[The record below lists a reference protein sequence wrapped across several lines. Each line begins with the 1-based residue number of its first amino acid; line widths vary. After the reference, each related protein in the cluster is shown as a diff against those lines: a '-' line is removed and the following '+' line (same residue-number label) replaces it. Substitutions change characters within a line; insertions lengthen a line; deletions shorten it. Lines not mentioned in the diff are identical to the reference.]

1 VRVPPGRS
9 LRRPLAAV
17 ALAALTACAIGP
29 LQPDLA
35 ARAPALGGFGTIDV
49 PVTTQSDAARR
60 LFQHGVLQAYAF
72 NEKEAVRQFKAALAA
87 DPACAICAW
96 GVAWQLGPNINAPDR
111 DESGGDLKE
120 ARQYVVHAQR
130 HAAAAT
136 ARERSLIEAMA
147 VRYGVAERASIAAAG
162 PGEGDVCR
170 GAKSGK
176 GAKPAADPLDTAY
189 AERLHALL
197 LASPDDNDLL
207 TLWSEAAM
215 IATKD
220 DWWDE
225 TTGKPAPRI
234 GEMVDR
240 IERAL
245 VRSPNHT
252 GLNHYM
258 IHAADSAAG
267 ASRAVAA
274 ADRLGTLA
282 PNSPHLVHMPSHI
295 YARVGRYAEAA
306 QVNEKALA
314 ADAALDEVQKTQG
327 FSITKDWRGHNTH
340 FLWYAALMQGR
351 GDAALAAARTL
362 VERAKDRDHTFAE
375 VMRSLPLLTLL
386 RLERWDAVL
395 AEPLPVGERGMAQVL
410 AAQAQGSAQARLGRS
425 AESKSS
431 LVTAEAAL
439 KKVHAAHAGDDE
451 FDIALRDMASAAAS
465 RLRAEIAL
473 AEKRGDD
480 ALAEQALAVAAS
492 KRADDSEPPLLA
504 AGATLTLADMQLA
517 LGRAA
522 AAEAT
527 YREDLKARPD
537 SGWALQGLA
546 RALAAQGKS
555 AEAAAM
561 RERVER
567 AWAQA
572 EAGLKARS

>member
-1 VRVPPGRS
+1 MRRRVLS
-9 LRRPLAAV
+9 AI

-35 ARAPALGGFGTIDV
+35 ARAPVLSGFGTIDV
-49 PVTTQSDAARR
+49 PMTTPSDAARR
-60 LFQHGVLQAYAF
+60 FFQQGVLQAYAF

-87 DPACAICAW
+87 DPACAMCAW

-111 DESGGDLKE
+111 GDLKE
-120 ARQYVVHAQR
+120 ARQYLVHAQR
-130 HAAAAT
+130 HAAAST
-136 ARERSLIEAMA
+136 ARERSLIDAMA
-147 VRYGVAERASIAAAG
+147 VRYGVAERASVAAAG
-162 PGEGDVCR
+162 PSAGDVCR
-170 GAKSGK
+170 GTKGGK
-176 GAKPAADPLDTAY
+176 PTANPLDVAY

-197 LASPDDNDLL
+197 LASPDDDDIL

-225 TTGKPAPRI
+225 ATGRPAPRI

-240 IERAL
+240 LERAL
-245 VRSPNHT
+245 VRSPSHT
-252 GLNHYM
+252 GLNHYL

-274 ADRLGTLA
+274 ADRMAALA

-314 ADAALDEVQKTQG
+314 ADAALDEAQKTQG
-327 FSITKDWRGHNTH
+327 FSISKDWRGHNTH

-362 VERAKDRDHTFAE
+362 AERAKGRDHAFPE
-375 VMRSLPLLTLL
+375 YMRSLPLLTLL
-386 RLERWDAVL
+386 RLERWEAVL
-395 AEPLPVGERGMAQVL
+395 AESLAGGERGMAQAL
-410 AAQAQGSAQARLGRS
+410 GAQAQGSAQARLGRIVE
-425 AESKSS
+425 ARQT
-431 LVTAEAAL
+431 LVAAEAAV

-480 ALAEQALAVAAS
+480 ALAEQALAMAAS

-504 AGATLTLADMQLA
+504 AGAALSLADMQLA

-527 YREDLKARPD
+527 YRDELKVRPD

-546 RALAAQGKS
+546 RALTAQGKS
-555 AEAAAM
+555 AEATSL

-572 EAGLKARS
+572 DAGLKTRS

>member
-1 VRVPPGRS
+1 MTAPRVRRW
-9 LRRPLAAV
+9 PLCAV
-17 ALAALTACAIGP
+17 ALAVVSACAIAP
-29 LQPDLA
+29 LQPDLS
-35 ARAPALGGFGTIDV
+35 ARAPVLDGFGAIDV
-49 PVTTQSDAARR
+49 PMTTQSAAARG
-60 LFQHGVLQAYAF
+60 LFQQGLLQAYAF

-87 DPACAICAW
+87 DPACAMCAW

-111 DESGGDLKE
+111 GDLRE
-120 ARQYVVHAQR
+120 AKQYLIHAQR
-130 HAAAAT
+130 HAEAGT
-136 ARERSLIEAMA
+136 ARERSLIDAMA
-147 VRYGVAERASIAAAG
+147 VRYGVAERTSAVADVAG
-162 PGEGDVCR
+162 GPTQGDVCR
-170 GAKSGK
+170 GSRGGAAK
-176 GAKPAADPLDTAY
+176 ADPLDTAY

-197 LASPDDNDLL
+197 LAAPDDAELL

-225 TTGKPAPRI
+225 ATGKPAPRI

-240 IERAL
+240 LERAL
-245 VRSPNHT
+245 VSAPKHT
-252 GLNHYM
+252 GLNHYL
-258 IHAADSAAG
+258 IHAADSTAG

-274 ADRLGTLA
+274 ADRMAALA

-295 YARVGRYAEAA
+295 YARIGRYAEAA
-306 QVNEKALA
+306 QVNEKAVA
-314 ADAALDEVQKTQG
+314 ADGALDEVQKAQG
-327 FSITKDWRGHNTH
+327 FSSSKDWRGHNTH

-362 VERAKDRDHTFAE
+362 AERAKGRDQTFPE
-375 VMRSLPLLTLL
+375 YTRSLPLLTLL

-395 AEPLPVGERGMAQVL
+395 AEPMPSGERGMAQAL
-410 AAQAQGSAQARLGRS
+410 GAQAQGSAQARLGRI
-425 AESKSS
+425 AEAKKT
-431 LVTAEAAL
+431 LVAAEAAV
-439 KKVHAAHAGDDE
+439 KKVHAAHGGDDDFE
-451 FDIALRDMASAAAS
+451 RGLRDMASAAVS

-480 ALAEQALAVAAS
+480 ALADQARAVAEA
-492 KRADDSEPPLLA
+492 KRADDNEPPMLA

-527 YREDLKARPD
+527 YRDELKARPD

-546 RALAAQGKS
+546 RAQAAQGKS
-555 AEAAAM
+555 AEAAAT

-572 EAGLKARS
+572 EPGLKTRS

>member
-1 VRVPPGRS
+1 MQTPHRV
-9 LRRPLAAV
+9 LCAITLAT
-17 ALAALTACAIGP
+17 LTACAIGP

-35 ARAPALGGFGTIDV
+35 ARAPLLGGFGTIDV
-49 PVTTQSDAARR
+49 PMTSQSDAARR
-60 LFQHGVLQAYAF
+60 LFQQGVLQAYAF

-111 DESGGDLKE
+111 GDLKE
-120 ARQYVVHAQR
+120 ARQHVVHAQR
-130 HAAAAT
+130 HAGAAT
-136 ARERSLIEAMA
+136 ARERSLIDAMA
-147 VRYGVAERASIAAAG
+147 VRYGVAESASIAAGG

-170 GAKSGK
+170 GGK
-176 GAKPAADPLDTAY
+176 GGTGGKPAADPLDVAY
-189 AERLHALL
+189 TERLHALL
-197 LASPDDNDLL
+197 VASPDDNDIL

-225 TTGKPAPRI
+225 ATGKPAPRI
-234 GEMVDR
+234 GETVDR
-240 IERAL
+240 LERAL
-245 VRSPNHT
+245 TRSPNHT

-274 ADRLGTLA
+274 ADRMGALA

-295 YARVGRYAEAA
+295 YARVGRYDDAA

-351 GDAALAAARTL
+351 GDAALAAARSL
-362 VERAKDRDHTFAE
+362 AERAKGRDHTFAE
-375 VMRSLPLLTLL
+375 YTRSLPLLTLL

-395 AEPLPVGERGMAQVL
+395 AEPPPVGERGMAQVL
-410 AAQAQGSAQARLGRS
+410 SAQAQGSAQARLGRG
-425 AESKSS
+425 
-431 LVTAEAAL
+431 AEAKASLLVAETAL

-473 AEKRGDD
+473 SEKRGDD
-480 ALAEQALAVAAS
+480 ALAEQARAVAES
-492 KRADDSEPPLLA
+492 KRADESEPPLLA
-504 AGATLTLADMQLA
+504 AGAALSLADLQLT

-537 SGWALQGLA
+537 NGWALNGLA

-561 RERVER
+561 RERVGR
-567 AWAQA
+567 AWVQA
-572 EAGLKARS
+572 DAGLKGRS